1 MLEDDATKIGCTIF
15 PSPPQLTPNAQKTAW
30 YLTAGLF
37 PTEKFS
43 EKKGEFWDEF
53 SRRQIVFPLKITV
66 SYRENV
72 GGGKMSEPKTQVSC
86 QDLSYFIDIPVD
98 SKDMLPDFIAE
109 EGLDAI
115 EFTIDKINVVLPY
128 LEKAILVTGV
138 AWIASFVGRLATR
151 YARIVSSK

>member
-1 MLEDDATKIGCTIF
+1 MLEDDTTKIGCTIF
-15 PSPPQLTPNAQKTAW
+15 PSPAQLTPSAQKSPSYISAP
-30 YLTAGLF
+30 LF
-37 PTEKFS
+37 TTEKFS
-43 EKKGEFWDEF
+43 EKKSEFWDEF

-86 QDLSYFIDIPVD
+86 QDLAYFIDIPVD
-98 SKDMLPDFIAE
+98 SEDMLPEFIAE

-115 EFTIDKINVVLPY
+115 EFTIDKIDIVLPY

-138 AWIASFVGRLATR
+138 AWI
-151 YARIVSSK
+151 